1 MRQQRMRAIALPKRL
16 TERLEAKLETNLED
30 DLQED
35 LPQQPQHKFK
45 DDLNQGMSPDRLRVT
60 LLPAADS
67 WSSTPDESH
76 MVTVAAGRCLR
87 DVRTLNNPAGSA
99 H

>member
-30 DLQED
+30 DLQEG

-45 DDLNQGMSPDRLRVT
+45 DDLDQKCLQTRLRMIPLLLIRRRAIQKESHVVT
-60 LLPAADS
+60 L
-67 WSSTPDESH
+67 
-76 MVTVAAGRCLR
+76 AAGTCLG
-87 DVRTLNNPAGSA
+87 DVRTLNNPADSG